1 MKMKMFTMLLA
12 ALAAGTGLAAETFAF
27 HGRLSKADG
36 SEFANPLPLTITF
49 CVYAQASGGEPLWGR
64 MMPVRIERDGTFFV
78 ELSDEAGSAVT
89 GTQQMSLKDAFAT
102 LSGPAMYLGLTPFG
116 STEIRPRQEVRRQ
129 PRALVAES
137 AVAVDSVKAK
147 TFKADQLA
155 IGGGTVK
162 GAKARIFTQA
172 SPVALS
178 ADAGLTLTA
187 QSGGTIQVVR
197 SVDGM
202 RTESVS
208 GSWTA
213 PSCESVIWESPGKI
227 RDGSYCSIIY
237 PRGASVKGDGASG
250 TATAFGKVK

>member
-1 MKMKMFTMLLA
+1 MRMFTMLLA

-64 MMPVRIERDGTFFV
+64 MMPVRIERDGTFFA

-89 GTQQMSLKDAFAT
+89 GAQQKYLKDALAT
-102 LSGPAMYLGLTPFG
+102 LSGAAMYLGLTPLG
-116 STEIRPRQEVRRQ
+116 STEIRPRQAGRRQ

-137 AVAVDSVKAK
+137 ALVADTVKTK
-147 TFKADQLA
+147 VFTADQLV

-162 GAKARIFTQA
+162 GAKTPKLTQA
-172 SPVALS
+172 APVTLLAES
-178 ADAGLTLTA
+178 DLTLTA
-187 QSGGTIQVVR
+187 QSGGKIQLVR
-197 SVDGM
+197 SVDGL
-202 RTESVS
+202 RTQTVS

-213 PSCESVIWESPGKI
+213 PSCESVIWKSPNSICDK
-227 RDGSYCSIIY
+227 SYSSIIY
-237 PRGASVKGDGASG
+237 PLGASVKNEGGDA

>member
-1 MKMKMFTMLLA
+1 MRMFTMLLA

-49 CVYAQASGGEPLWGR
+49 CVYAEASGGEPIWGR

-78 ELSDEAGSAVT
+78 ELSDEAGSVVT
-89 GTQQMSLKDAFAT
+89 GARQKHLKDALAT

-116 STEIRPRQEVRRQ
+116 SSEMRPRQEVRRQ

-137 AVAVDSVKAK
+137 AASVETVTAK
-147 TFKADQLA
+147 TFRADQLA
-155 IGGGTVK
+155 VGAGTVR
-162 GAKARIFTQA
+162 GAKAQTFTQA
-172 SPVALS
+172 SPVAF
-178 ADAGLTLTA
+178 AVAGDLALA
-187 QSGGTIQVVR
+187 AKSGGQIQLVR
-197 SVDGM
+197 SVDGI

-213 PSCESVIWESPGKI
+213 PSCESVLWESPSSI
-227 RDGSYCSIIY
+227 RDGSYSSIIY
-237 PRGASVKGDGASG
+237 PRGASVKSEGPGG
-250 TATAFGKVK
+250 TAAAFGKVK